1 LLIAFVFIDEDH
13 PVIREAHH
21 LFGQGEVDR
30 RLPDVSWKW
39 PLQVPPDTIKV
50 IDLLT
55 LHGFFMVIPKEA
67 RVFQSKGSLTDRLD
81 FYQRVEIGDGSVLVA
96 RN

>member
-21 LFGQGEVDR
+21 LLGQSEIDS
-30 RLPDVSWKW
+30 RLPDVPRQW
-39 PLQVPPDTIKV
+39 PLQVPPDTVEV
-50 IDLLT
+50 IDFLAF
-55 LHGFFMVIPKEA
+55 HGFFVVIPQEA
-67 RVFQSKGSLTDRLD
+67 RIFQSKSSLTNRLY